1 MLDPQAI
8 AESQNL
14 SLFLATQNKIR
25 DLLKQALETT
35 PGYEEL
41 LADVVNIS
49 LHMYENKLF
58 LEPGE
63 KNMLIKVQVRR
74 RRSRNNRNAYLM
86 VHMIKPCSERP
97 VTFDIEDQRFIIIRL
112 WRLDSS

>member
-1 MLDPQAI
+1 MPNKCYRATQFLRLMLDPQAL

-63 KNMLIKVQVRR
+63 KNMLIKVCIFSV
-74 RRSRNNRNAYLM
+74 
-86 VHMIKPCSERP
+86 
-97 VTFDIEDQRFIIIRL
+97 D
-112 WRLDSS
+112 

>member
-1 MLDPQAI
+1 MPNKFYRATQFLRLMLDPQAL

-63 KNMLIKVQVRR
+63 KNMLIKVC
-74 RRSRNNRNAYLM
+74 
-86 VHMIKPCSERP
+86 ICS
-97 VTFDIEDQRFIIIRL
+97 VD
-112 WRLDSS
+112 

>member
-74 RRSRNNRNAYLM
+74 SRSRNNRNAYLM
-86 VHMIKPCSERP
+86 VHMIRTMFGK
-97 VTFDIEDQRFIIIRL
+97 TFDIEDQRFIIIRL